1 MIDRLANLKYRE
13 RFADADDLVF
23 TREGEHMNHCDLRRD
38 DAAKLAEAFEI
49 EDNDP
54 VDLPEKEEA

>member
-1 MIDRLANLKYRE
+1 MLMTSS
-13 RFADADDLVF
+13 F
-23 TREGEHMNHCDLRRD
+23 TREGEHMNHFDLRRD
-38 DAAKLAEAFEI
+38 DAAKVAEAVEV

>member
-1 MIDRLANLKYRE
+1 MLMTSS
-13 RFADADDLVF
+13 F
-23 TREGEHMNHCDLRRD
+23 TREGEHMNHFDLRRD
-38 DAAKLAEAFEI
+38 DAANLAEAFEV